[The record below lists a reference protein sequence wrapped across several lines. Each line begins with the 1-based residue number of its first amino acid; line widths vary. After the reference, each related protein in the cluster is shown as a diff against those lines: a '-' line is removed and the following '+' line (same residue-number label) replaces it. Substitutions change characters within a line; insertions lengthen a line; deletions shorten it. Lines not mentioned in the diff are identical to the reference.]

1 MGEGEATLC
10 FFLFHKV
17 GINRMEA
24 GFGNKNSNSGKV
36 MEKRKIII
44 VLLVLAAAICVIF
57 VAAGVV
63 KTEENI
69 EIHTETGPI
78 YNHFPDLPETAEIQW
93 CSRTSQGIGLTTV
106 KLYFFAFYDHD
117 ISNELK
123 EMKIE
128 SRSGMINLQ
137 FVPEGIKEDDKWRQ
151 VENAGS
157 AFQTGIKDTRKMN
170 TTVYINEAGT
180 VLYIEAIGE

>member
-1 MGEGEATLC
+1 M
-10 FFLFHKV
+10 K
-17 GINRMEA
+17 
-24 GFGNKNSNSGKV
+24 
-36 MEKRKIII
+36 KIII
-44 VLLVLAAAICVIF
+44 VLLVLAAAMCVIF
-57 VAAGVV
+57 AAAGAMS
-63 KTEENI
+63 EENI
-69 EIHTETGPI
+69 QIRTETEPI

-123 EMKIE
+123 GMKIE
-128 SRSGMINLQ
+128 SRSGTIDLQ

>member
-1 MGEGEATLC
+1 M
-10 FFLFHKV
+10 K
-17 GINRMEA
+17 
-24 GFGNKNSNSGKV
+24 
-36 MEKRKIII
+36 KIII

-57 VAAGVV
+57 AAAGARP
-63 KTEENI
+63 EENI
-69 EIHTETGPI
+69 QIRTETEPI

-123 EMKIE
+123 GMKIE
-128 SRSGMINLQ
+128 SRSGTIDLQ
-137 FVPEGIKEDDKWRQ
+137 FVPESIKEDDKWRQ

-157 AFQTGIKDTRKMN
+157 AFQTGIKDIRKMN